1 MLSILLLNSCFSF
14 CNLPIHIMN
23 SNIENLYRIAG
34 KQQRIIIGLMSGTSF
49 DGLDVAL
56 CRFNGSGVDTKVEVL
71 HFTTKQYD
79 AAFKEDLK
87 AIFAKRNADLERIT
101 LLNAYIG
108 TYYAQLILQCLEE
121 WNISFT
127 GVDAIASHGQ
137 TIFHAPK
144 RLHQI
149 DKYGNA
155 TLQIGDADHIAVKTG
170 IITLSDFRQ
179 KHIAAGGEG
188 APLALYGDYLLFGSP
203 AENRIMLNIGGIAN
217 FTYLPAGYAPGC
229 FSTDVGPGNTL
240 MDQFIQQQFPG
251 KYYDEN
257 AEVASTGKVN
267 DALLKS
273 LLDDP
278 FFAAPFPKTTG
289 PELFSLAYLEKAI
302 QTSGQTHISKEDV
315 MATLALFSAQ
325 TIIEAVAGA
334 VANLDSFEIYIS
346 GGGMYNPLLVNYIE
360 KHFNI
365 KLKSTSDLGI
375 YPDAKEA
382 VLFALL
388 ANEALAGGNTNY
400 GGDLLS
406 VSMGKI
412 SLPK

>member
-1 MLSILLLNSCFSF
+1 
-14 CNLPIHIMN
+14 MN
-23 SNIENLYRIAG
+23 TNIDNLYRIAG
-34 KQQRIIIGLMSGTSF
+34 KHQRVIIGLMSGTSF

-56 CRFNGSGVDTKVEVL
+56 CRFEGSGFDTKVEVL
-71 HFTTKQYD
+71 HFTTKGYD
-79 AAFKEDLK
+79 AGFKEELK
-87 AIFAKRNADLERIT
+87 FIFAKRNADLERIT

-121 WNISFT
+121 WSIP
-127 GVDAIASHGQ
+127 VADIDAIASHGQ

-149 DKYGNA
+149 EKYGNA

-188 APLALYGDYLLFGSP
+188 APLALYGDYLLFGHP
-203 AENRIMLNIGGIAN
+203 TENRIMLNVGGIAN
-217 FTYLPAGYAPGC
+217 FTYLPAGHAPSC

-240 MDQFIQQQFPG
+240 MDQFIQQKFPG

-257 AEVASTGKVN
+257 AELASTGKVN
-267 DALLKS
+267 DGLLKALLAA
-273 LLDDP
+273 P
-278 FFAAPFPKTTG
+278 FFLAGFPKTTG
-289 PELFSLAYLEKAI
+289 PELFSLNYLEQAI
-302 QTSGQTHISKEDV
+302 QASGQIDINNEDV
-315 MATLALFSAQ
+315 MATLAKFSAQ
-325 TIIEAVAGA
+325 AMIAAIESAVLGIGK
-334 VANLDSFEIYIS
+334 FEIYIS
-346 GGGMYNPLLVNYIE
+346 GGGMYNPLLINYIE
-360 KHFNI
+360 SHFKI
-365 KLKSTSDLGI
+365 KLRSTTDLGI
-375 YPDAKEA
+375 NPDAKEA

-388 ANEALAGGNTNY
+388 ANEALAGGQTNY

-406 VSMGKI
+406 VSMGKV

>member
-1 MLSILLLNSCFSF
+1 
-14 CNLPIHIMN
+14 MN
-23 SNIENLYRIAG
+23 TNIENLYRIAA
-34 KQQRIIIGLMSGTSF
+34 KQQRTIIGLMSGTSF

-56 CRFNGSGVDTKVEVL
+56 CRFEGSGVDTKVEVL
-71 HFTTKQYD
+71 HFITKEYD

-87 AIFAKRNADLERIT
+87 SIFAKRNADLERIT

-108 TYYAQLILQCLEE
+108 TYYAELILQCLRE
-121 WNISFT
+121 WNIT
-127 GVDAIASHGQ
+127 AADVDAIASHGQ

-149 DKYGNA
+149 KKYGNA

-203 AENRIMLNIGGIAN
+203 SENRIMLNVGGIAN

-229 FSTDVGPGNTL
+229 FSTDIGPGNTL

-251 KYYDEN
+251 IYYDKN
-257 AEVASTGKVN
+257 AEVASAGKVN
-267 DALLKS
+267 EVLLLALL
-273 LLDDP
+273 DNP

-289 PELFSLAYLEKAI
+289 PELFSLAYLEKAM
-302 QTSGQTHISKEDV
+302 QASGQTNISKEDV
-315 MATLALFSAQ
+315 MATLAKFSAQ
-325 TIIEAVAGA
+325 AMIVTIESAVSG
-334 VANLDSFEIYIS
+334 VGKFEIYIS

-360 KHFNI
+360 KYFDI
-365 KLKSTSDLGI
+365 KLKSTSNIGI
-375 YPDAKEA
+375 HPDAKEA
-382 VLFALL
+382 VLFAVL
-388 ANEALAGGNTNY
+388 ANEALVGGQTNY
-400 GGDLLS
+400 GGNLLS
-406 VSMGKI
+406 VSMGKV
-412 SLPK
+412 SFAK

>member
-1 MLSILLLNSCFSF
+1 
-14 CNLPIHIMN
+14 MN
-23 SNIENLYRIAG
+23 TNIENLYRIAG
-34 KQQRIIIGLMSGTSF
+34 KQQRTIIGLMSGTSF

-56 CRFNGSGVDTKVEVL
+56 CRFEGSGVDTKVGVL
-71 HFTTKQYD
+71 HFTTKEYE
-79 AAFKEDLK
+79 AEFKEDLK
-87 AIFAKRNADLERIT
+87 SVFAKRNADLERIT

-108 TYYAQLILQCLEE
+108 TYYAELILQCLEE
-121 WNISFT
+121 WNILVT
-127 GVDAIASHGQ
+127 DVDAIASHGQ

-149 DKYGNA
+149 KKYGNA

-203 AENRIMLNIGGIAN
+203 TENRIMLNVGGIAN
-217 FTYLPAGYAPGC
+217 FTYLPAGYASGC

-240 MDQFIQQQFPG
+240 MDQFIQLHYPG
-251 KYYDEN
+251 KYYDKN
-257 AEVASTGKVN
+257 AEVASAGKVN
-267 DALLKS
+267 EALLKA

-278 FFAAPFPKTTG
+278 FFTAPFPKTTG
-289 PELFSLAYLEKAI
+289 PELFSLAYLEKGIQASQ
-302 QTSGQTHISKEDV
+302 QTSIGKEDE
-315 MATLALFSAQ
+315 MATLAKFSAQ
-325 TIIEAVAGA
+325 AITAAIESAVSG
-334 VANLDSFEIYIS
+334 VGKFEIYIS

-360 KHFNI
+360 THFNI
-365 KLKSTSDLGI
+365 KLKSTTDMGI
-375 YPDAKEA
+375 NPDAKEA

-388 ANEALAGGNTNY
+388 ANEALAGGKTNY

-406 VSMGKI
+406 VSMGKV
-412 SLPK
+412 SFPK